1 MKVVAMKKQM
11 MKKNIMF
18 IRKRKNQEKKYC
30 DDIDADYD
38 DVNDDIDDYADD
50 KEFSENDN
58 DNNDNDEKRNKN
70 KNKKVIQKQKQKPKT
85 QNKKGI
91 SKSIKV

>member
-30 DDIDADYD
+30 DDTDADYD

-58 DNNDNDEKRNKN
+58 DNNDNDEKCNKN